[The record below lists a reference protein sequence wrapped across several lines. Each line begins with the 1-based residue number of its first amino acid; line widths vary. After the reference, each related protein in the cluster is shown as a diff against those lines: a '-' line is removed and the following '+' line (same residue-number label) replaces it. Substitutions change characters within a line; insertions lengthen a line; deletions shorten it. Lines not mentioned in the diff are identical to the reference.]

1 MAEFIAQLS
10 LQGVLGQPPQL
21 EPRLVV
27 EAFHAPTRE
36 RLASRLVPPDSP
48 PPRA

>member
-21 EPRLVV
+21 APRVMV
-27 EAFHAPTRE
+27 EAFHTPTRE
-36 RLASRLVPPDSP
+36 HLTSRLVPPDSP